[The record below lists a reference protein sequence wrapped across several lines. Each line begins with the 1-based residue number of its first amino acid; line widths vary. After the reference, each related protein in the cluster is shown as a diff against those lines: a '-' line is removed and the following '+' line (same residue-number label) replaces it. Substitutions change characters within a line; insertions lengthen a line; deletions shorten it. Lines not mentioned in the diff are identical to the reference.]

1 MGMGLMGPRHQSAI
15 ASAFSILALIATSST
30 AFAPCN
36 SVAHVK
42 GAEHC
47 GAPSLFS
54 TAVKAEIASTK
65 NARVRKISN
74 TKKSTPKSKNKK
86 SKSKT
91 KNKRNIIVRRPKKS
105 STKTVKRTRKL
116 ISAQGRYKPMN
127 DLKLGQEVHGVV
139 VDVCDFGVFVSIGYA
154 TRGSRS
160 GAALLHISQI
170 QNEKLSAGDLK
181 AKYKVGSTI
190 EGARVIKVDHKK
202 GEVGL
207 TLRPRRQKRRDYRN
221 LKTGEVLDGR
231 IESVVSY
238 GAFVD
243 VGASINALLH
253 ISRITG
259 GAIENVRHH
268 VNEGDKVSVHVIDID
283 AEKKTLAVSMLDAKA
298 DIYLDRRMSQRL
310 KRYYGTSVSVKRKVK
325 QEKADVSDLD
335 YFSQAIME
343 LEDAL
348 KDSRTSES

>member
-1 MGMGLMGPRHQSAI
+1 MGPRHQSAI
-15 ASAFSILALIATSST
+15 ASAFFILALIATSSN

-36 SVAHVK
+36 SVTHVK
-42 GAEHC
+42 GREHC
-47 GAPSLFS
+47 APPLFS
-54 TAVKAEIASTK
+54 TAVRAENASTK
-65 NARVRKISN
+65 NDASV
-74 TKKSTPKSKNKK
+74 KKNSK
-86 SKSKT
+86 SKSKSLKPKSKAT
-91 KNKRNIIVRRPKKS
+91 SKSQAKQKKKRNIIVRPKKS
-105 STKTVKRTRKL
+105 STRKVPKGARTRKL
-116 ISAQGRYKPMN
+116 IPSQGKYKPMK
-127 DLKLGQEVHGVV
+127 DLKLGQEVDGVV

-170 QNEKLSAGDLK
+170 QNEKVSADELK
-181 AKYKVGSTI
+181 AKYEVGTTI
-190 EGARVIKVDHKK
+190 EGARVIKVDPKK

-207 TLRPRRQKRRDYRN
+207 SLRPRRQKRLDYRN
-221 LKTGEVLDGR
+221 FKVGEVLDGR

-268 VNEGDKVSVHVIDID
+268 VNEGDRVSVHVIDID
-283 AEKKTLAVSMLDAKA
+283 KEKKTLAVSMLDAKA

-310 KRYYGTSVSVKRKVK
+310 KRYYGTSVSVKRKMK
-325 QEKADVSDLD
+325 QEKEDKTDLD